1 MHETSLNQV
10 ITDYITGS
18 KIEATT
24 YEDLRQS
31 IARILVEDK
40 KYPKEAIK
48 TKVPLRFD
56 IQGKTV
62 EYEMDFLVH
71 VQGKP
76 ALLVAFCPGAVAS
89 YLSQYVA
96 AARIVSEPPPPLVYI
111 TDTKEGMILRTADG
125 QRLGEGFSS
134 LPDYKTLQD
143 MVETHACPA
152 VDEKK
157 KEQAKNLVH
166 AFFALSSGCCSDNCS

>member
-18 KIEATT
+18 EIQATT

-40 KYPKEAIK
+40 KYPADQIK

-56 IQGKTV
+56 VQGEVV
-62 EYEMDFLVH
+62 EYAMDFLVH
-71 VQGKP
+71 VQGNP

-89 YLSQYVA
+89 YLRQYVA
-96 AARIVSEPPPPLVYI
+96 AARIISDPPPALVYV
-111 TDTKEGMILRTADG
+111 TDTNEGILMRTVDG
-125 QRLGEGFSS
+125 HRLGEGFSS

-143 MVETHACPA
+143 MLQTHFCPPL
-152 VDEKK
+152 DEKK
-157 KEQAKNLVH
+157 KAQARNVVH
-166 AFFALSSGCCSDNCS
+166 AFFALSSGCCSDACS